1 MKEKESL
8 VSRGKKVL
16 SPALA
21 HYFELE
27 VSKGKGSYLFGIDGK
42 KYLDFATGIAVT
54 NVGHCHPKVVA
65 AAEKQIHT
73 LIHACAGIVYYEPNI
88 ALAEKLKEITPGELA
103 MTFFSQS
110 GSETMEG
117 AIKLAK
123 YVTGKPGIICFQ
135 GSFHG
140 RTLGA
145 LSVTTS
151 KEKYQKGYTPLLPNV
166 YVAPFPYVFRM
177 EGSEET
183 ITKTCLAETEAIL
196 NKNKDSI
203 AAMVIEPVQGEG
215 GYVVPPKKFIQ
226 ELRVL
231 CDKHKTLLI
240 FDEVQTAFRTARL
253 FAAEHFDVTPDI
265 MALAKGLA
273 SGFPIGAVIST
284 EALMSKW
291 SPGAHGG
298 TLSGNPVSCAAA
310 LATIDIIEKEK
321 LIEKSERTGNYLKE
335 KLGGLKEK
343 YKIIGDVRGLG
354 LMIGVEFVKPEG
366 KEPDPEIVK
375 KIREVALKKG
385 LILISCG
392 SDDQVIRIVPPLNIS
407 KDEVDLALEIFENA
421 LETVS

>member
-16 SPALA
+16 SPVLA

-27 VSKGKGSYLFGIDGK
+27 VAKGKGSYLFGIDGK
-42 KYLDFATGIAVT
+42 KYLDFATGIAVV

-65 AAEKQIHT
+65 AAEKQTHT
-73 LIHACAGIVYYEPNI
+73 LIHACAGIVYYKPNI
-88 ALAEKLKEITPGELA
+88 ALAEKLKGITPGELA

-110 GSETMEG
+110 GSEAMEG
-117 AIKLAK
+117 AMKLAK

-140 RTLGA
+140 RTMGA

-151 KEKYQKGYTPLLPNV
+151 KEKYQNGYKPLLPNV

-177 EGSEET
+177 EGSEEA
-183 ITKTCLAETEAIL
+183 ITKMCLAETEAIL
-196 NKNKDSI
+196 KKNKDGI
-203 AAMVIEPVQGEG
+203 AAMVIEPIQGEG

-226 ELRVL
+226 GLRVL
-231 CDKHKTLLI
+231 CDKYKTLLI
-240 FDEVQTAFRTARL
+240 FDEVQTAFRTGKK

-310 LATIDIIEKEK
+310 LATIDIIENEK
-321 LIEKSERTGNYLKE
+321 LIEKSEKTGNYLKG
-335 KLGGLKEK
+335 KLEGLKEK

-354 LMIGVEFVKPEG
+354 LMIGVEFVKPET

-375 KIREVALKKG
+375 KIREIALRSG

-407 KDEVDLALEIFENA
+407 KDEVDQALEIFENA